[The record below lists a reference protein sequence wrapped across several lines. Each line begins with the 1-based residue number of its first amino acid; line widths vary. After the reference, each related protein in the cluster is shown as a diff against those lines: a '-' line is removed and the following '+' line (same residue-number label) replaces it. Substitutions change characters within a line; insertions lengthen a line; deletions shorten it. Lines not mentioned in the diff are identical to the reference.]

1 VIYSYY
7 DDDSGVD
14 VDSGDDDDDYNNC
27 SDDGYDDDDGVGSS
41 SLMQFISII
50 YHTQIKVIFEAILQL
65 H

>member
-14 VDSGDDDDDYNNC
+14 VDSDDDD
-27 SDDGYDDDDGVGSS
+27 DDDDGVGSS

-50 YHTQIKVIFEAILQL
+50 YHTQIEVIFEAILQL